1 MILNELLSILCTMG
15 LPALDESL
23 GGLLSEM
30 DLHPLIFDFEDLA
43 KSLGATIAAGVGMAE
58 ALPMMLGRRPIDVFK
73 ILRILILG
81 ICITQSTWIVQTIN
95 IWSGKV
101 QMSTQSI
108 AENQFDKV
116 AQHQLLVAELQGKY
130 LDKLRAAQDS
140 IAEAQKVQEIGED
153 ANAIQ
158 EIVYSVS
165 HLGESINNNLKRAT
179 FIVESKVSE
188 VINDVIRFIGL
199 IIFQLSVYGIL
210 LAQKCFMA
218 ILGAFCPLMFAFS
231 VAPPF
236 RNAWS
241 QWLSK
246 YLSLSLWG
254 FVAFAVIYYAGFV
267 IEYFI
272 RQDEEAYLHL
282 TGQVGADNSWD
293 SILALGVQGIGTTCM
308 FVVGLMIGAFM
319 LKFVPEVA
327 SWLIP
332 GGVSSSAG
340 AGAGGI
346 GTSAA
351 SAGASAAGGA
361 IGGAWGAAKGTA
373 NFATQVAGTHAQGA
387 GVVSS
392 IAQNTTLGQ
401 KYDQGRHRGLSGQKP
416 QNTSET

>member
-1 MILNELLSILCTMG
+1 MG
-15 LPALDESL
+15 LPAIDKALQDL
-23 GGLLSEM
+23 FIAM
-30 DLHPLIFDFEDLA
+30 DLKPIRFAFTGMAINIGVALA
-43 KSLGATIAAGVGMAE
+43 MGVGMAE
-58 ALPMMLGRRPIDVFK
+58 CFPMMLGRRPIDVLK
-73 ILRILILG
+73 ILRILIIA
-81 ICITQSTWIVQTIN
+81 ICISQSSYIVSWIDELGNKFQNLTQAR
-95 IWSGKV
+95 
-101 QMSTQSI
+101 
-108 AENQFDKV
+108 AEDKFNQI

-153 ANAIQ
+153 ANAVQ
-158 EIVYSVS
+158 EIIYSVS
-165 HLGESINNNLKRAT
+165 HLGDSISNNLKRAT

-199 IIFQLSVYGIL
+199 VIFQLSLYGII
-210 LAQKCFMA
+210 LAQKCFKS
-218 ILGAFCPLMFAFS
+218 ILAGFCPIMFALS
-231 VAPPF
+231 LAPPF

-241 QWLSK
+241 QWISK
-246 YLSLSLWG
+246 YASLSLWG
-254 FVAFAVIYYAGFV
+254 FVAYAVLYYAGAV

-272 RQDEEAYLHL
+272 KQDEEAYLQL
-282 TGQVGADNSWD
+282 TGNVSANNSWE

-308 FVVGLMIGAFM
+308 FVVGLLIGAYM

-340 AGAGGI
+340 AGAGGV
-346 GTSAA
+346 GTAVA

-373 NFATQVAGTHAQGA
+373 KFGTQVVGTMHQGA

-392 IAQNTTLGQ
+392 IAQNTTLGER
-401 KYDQGRHRGLSGQKP
+401 YDKGRHRGLSGQKP
-416 QNTSET
+416 KNDQ